1 MGKTWVAKEKTKFSQ
16 HSDAQTEQCEALCNI
31 KAKRSDDEDNESSF
45 VIRVNLLH
53 P

>member
-31 KAKRSDDEDNESSF
+31 KAKRSDDEDNETYKL
-45 VIRVNLLH
+45 VKVAQE
-53 P
+53 